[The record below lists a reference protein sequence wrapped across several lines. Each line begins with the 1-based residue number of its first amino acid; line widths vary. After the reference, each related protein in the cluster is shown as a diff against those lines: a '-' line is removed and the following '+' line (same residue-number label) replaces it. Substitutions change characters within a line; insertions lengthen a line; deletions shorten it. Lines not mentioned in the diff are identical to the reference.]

1 MICLAATHRGCCSLR
16 RDILD
21 PLPGINIKSAVVV
34 CSKFTLWFQV
44 MAEWT
49 TGKGLCETCHCNEA
63 MFSGDI
69 DSLLRLAIYSG
80 HEDCF
85 RQLLAAGADV
95 NNVNPSGKTPVFCAV
110 EAGMDRTLRMLIKAG
125 ADVNKP
131 STDGETPVFGAV
143 ETGRERPLRMLIK
156 AGADVDKP
164 STDGETPIMRAVRC
178 GHANCV
184 KLLLQAGADVNSVC
198 SPGFSTLFLL
208 IEKGGSASFAEL
220 PINEG
225 ADVNEINKKGRTPL
239 AHAIIEG
246 SDDAVELLIRRGA
259 DVNKFTSYGSTAL
272 LEAVYCRY
280 YTGINL
286 LIKAGADVNAKD
298 SNGCTSL
305 INATIDVDIKCARL
319 LLRAGAKVNMFN
331 TKNRNALLQH
341 IKFCGAR
348 FPKMGMLLFAAG
360 DVVGGVILVNRHG
373 WWGYLIPVPVSEYSP
388 REGRVLCL
396 MEICRSA
403 IREHLLG
410 IDLNE
415 NLFFKV
421 PRLGLPKLL
430 CSYLLFNVRID
441 DDDDNDD
448 DDIITVD

>member
-1 MICLAATHRGCCSLR
+1 MFPSARH
-16 RDILD
+16 
-21 PLPGINIKSAVVV
+21 LPGIIIKSAVVV
-34 CSKFTLWFQV
+34 CSKFTLLIQI

-49 TGKGLCETCHCNEA
+49 TGKGLCEICHYNEA
-63 MFSGDI
+63 MFSEGI
-69 DSLLRLAIYSG
+69 NSSLRIAVYSG
-80 HEDCF
+80 HGDCF

-95 NNVNPSGKTPVFCAV
+95 NNVNPSGKTPVFGAV
-110 EAGMDRTLRMLIKAG
+110 EAGTERALRMLIKAG

-131 STDGETPVFGAV
+131 STDGETP
-143 ETGRERPLRMLIK
+143 
-156 AGADVDKP
+156 
-164 STDGETPIMRAVRC
+164 IMRAVRC
-178 GHANCV
+178 GQANCV

-198 SPGFSTLFLL
+198 SPGFSTLFLF

-220 PINEG
+220 LINEG
-225 ADVNEINKKGRTPL
+225 ADVNEINKMGRTPL
-239 AHAIIEG
+239 VHAVNET
-246 SDDAVELLIRRGA
+246 SNAAVELLIRRGA

-286 LIKAGADVNAKD
+286 LIKAGADVNAID
-298 SNGCTSL
+298 SNGCTPL

-415 NLFFKV
+415 NLFFRV